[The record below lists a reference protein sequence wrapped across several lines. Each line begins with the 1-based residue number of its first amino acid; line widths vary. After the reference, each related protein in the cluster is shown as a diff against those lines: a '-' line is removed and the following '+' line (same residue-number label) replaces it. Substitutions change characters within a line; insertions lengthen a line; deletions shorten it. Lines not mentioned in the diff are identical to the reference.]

1 MDDRGE
7 LSNLLTMWRSR
18 LKPAT
23 VGLPTSSTRL
33 TGLRREEVAM
43 LAGMSVDYLVRLEQ
57 GRAHNP
63 SVQVA
68 RALARALQLSDQER
82 DQLFQAAGLPIPLP
96 TNVPTHI
103 PRSVQ
108 RLLLRAP
115 DVAIGVY
122 TLHWTLLTANAS
134 WQALLGQPPRNFN
147 LVEAQF
153 TGTSATVLMSDAYL
167 ERFERALVTD
177 MRNAALR
184 YPSDRSVL
192 ELLQRLRRIDRF
204 EELWLEGTSVAQRS
218 EEKTFHH
225 PVVGPIT
232 VDCDVYTTI
241 GTDLR
246 IITYTVEP
254 GSDDASKY
262 DLVRTLGIG
271 GDSRS

>member
-1 MDDRGE
+1 MTGRGE
-7 LSNLLTMWRSR
+7 LSNLLTMWRAR

-23 VGLPTSSTRL
+23 VGLPAVSARL

-43 LAGMSVDYLVRLEQ
+43 LAGLSVDYLVRLEQ
-57 GRAHNP
+57 GRAQNP

-68 RALARALQLSDQER
+68 RALARALQLSDEER

-122 TLHWTLLTANAS
+122 TMHWTLLTVNAS
-134 WQALLGQPPRNFN
+134 WQAMLGQPPRDYN
-147 LVEAQF
+147 LIEAQF
-153 TGTSATVLMSDAYL
+153 TGTAPNVLMSAAYI

-177 MRNAALR
+177 MRNATLR
-184 YPSDRSVL
+184 YPQDRSVQQ
-192 ELLQRLRRIDRF
+192 LLQRLRRIDHF
-204 EELWLEGTSVAQRS
+204 EEIWLEGTSVAQRS
-218 EEKTFHH
+218 EEKTFLH
-225 PVVGPIT
+225 PIVGPIT

-241 GTDLR
+241 GKDLR

-262 DLVRTLGIG
+262 DLARTLGVQQPT
-271 GDSRS
+271 R

>member
-1 MDDRGE
+1 MTDRGE
-7 LSNLLTMWRSR
+7 LSNLLTMWRAR

-23 VGLPTSSTRL
+23 VGLPAVSARL

-43 LAGMSVDYLVRLEQ
+43 LAGLSVDYLVRLEQ
-57 GRAHNP
+57 GRSHHP

-68 RALARALQLSDQER
+68 GALARALQLSDEER
-82 DQLFQAAGLPIPLP
+82 DQLFQAAGLPIPLAA
-96 TNVPTHI
+96 NVPTHI

-122 TLHWTLLTANAS
+122 TMHWTLLTVNAS
-134 WQALLGQPPRNFN
+134 WQALLGRPPRDYN
-147 LVEAQF
+147 LIEAQF
-153 TGTSATVLMSDAYL
+153 TGTAPSVLMSESYI

-184 YPSDRSVL
+184 YPMDRSVQQ
-192 ELLQRLRRIDRF
+192 LLQRLRRIDRF
-204 EELWLEGTSVAQRS
+204 EGLWLEGTSVAQRS
-218 EEKTFHH
+218 EEKTFLH
-225 PVVGPIT
+225 PVVGSIT

-254 GSDDASKY
+254 GSSDASKY
-262 DLVRTLGIG
+262 DLARTLGMQQ
-271 GDSRS
+271 STR